1 MDDNN
6 IQEFDVGQK
15 VIIVGAGSEQDNFE
29 RFVCFVRPQMSN
41 LVGKVATI
49 SSKHNND
56 RYNGRF
62 TYRLN
67 EFNYVWADKWLAPLF
82 KTSDFIYS

>member
-1 MDDNN
+1 MSDNN

-15 VIIVGAGSEQDNFE
+15 VIIVGAGGEQDDFE
-29 RFVCFVRPQMSN
+29 HWVCFVRPQMSN

-49 SSKHNND
+49 SIKHNNE
-56 RYNGRF
+56 RYKGRI

-67 EFNYVWADKWLAPLF
+67 EFNYCWADKWLVPLC